1 MALLFCFV
9 MKFSFYFVLTLGG
22 CGGGILILNTPV
34 LFKVNGLLSANGQD
48 GSSRGGGGAG
58 GSIHIM
64 TSEFDGIGDI
74 EVCIIYVILG
84 LL

>member
-1 MALLFCFV
+1 M
-9 MKFSFYFVLTLGG
+9 
-22 CGGGILILNTPV
+22 
-34 LFKVNGLLSANGQD
+34 NGLLSANGQD

-74 EVCIIYVILG
+74 EVCIICLILG
-84 LL
+84 LA